1 MARRPSPL
9 PRDVWDEAGTTALL
23 AAARAVTANS
33 RWARAWYSERCPPA
47 RRARVVYYGAPLA
60 RPASAPARPPFVL
73 APCRLAEYKG
83 VDVLAMALAQLRAG
97 GRDMPAVVVGR
108 DHSDGAFQAFLRRLG
123 LADLV
128 TVLPPMSQPRL
139 LGLMRRARVCVL
151 PSRRDSLGGAA
162 LEAMAQGTPVVASRV
177 GGLPELVRHRREGLL
192 VPPQD
197 PAALGRALTALW
209 DDAPLRRRLGRA
221 ARRRAR
227 GFSWRSWC
235 RRHDGLLA
243 RGPRGSLDLVVWGP
257 RGDHTADA
265 FRDNAAAG
273 LSELGWRVRAWSWPA
288 GRPAA
293 PPRPSPGRATL
304 VVLHRS
310 EEVRRLAAPL
320 AAAGVRPVVALC

>member
-1 MARRPSPL
+1 MARRPPPS
-9 PRDVWDEAGTTALL
+9 PRDLWDEAATTALL
-23 AAARAVTANS
+23 AGARAVTANS
-33 RWARAWYSERCPPA
+33 RWARAWYAERCPPA
-47 RRARVVYYGAPLA
+47 RRARVVYYGVPLA
-60 RPASAPARPPFVL
+60 RPAAAPARAPFVL

-97 GRDMPAVVVGR
+97 GVDVPAVVVGR
-108 DHSDGAFQAFLRRLG
+108 DHSAGAFQAFLRRLG
-123 LADLV
+123 VADLV
-128 TVLPPMSQPRL
+128 TVLPPMAQPRL

-209 DDAPLRRRLGRA
+209 DDAALRRRLGRA
-221 ARRRAR
+221 ARSRAR
-227 GFSWRSWC
+227 GFTWASWC
-235 RRHDGLLA
+235 RRHDRLLSRGA
-243 RGPRGSLDLVVWGP
+243 RGELDLIVWGP
-257 RGDHTADA
+257 RGDHTAEA

-273 LSELGWRVRAWSWPA
+273 LSALGWRVRPWSWPD

-293 PPRPSPGRATL
+293 PPPPSPRRAAL
-304 VVLHRS
+304 VMLHRS
-310 EEVRRLAAPL
+310 EEVGRLSGPL